1 MNMFSMFMAASAA
14 ASEAVTE
21 HGEQVAEHG
30 SGIFPP
36 LDTAT
41 YASQLFWLLVTF
53 GALLF
58 ILAKVL
64 LPRLGGII
72 EDRSHR
78 IADDLDTAA
87 RMQREAEA
95 AELSYEQSLKDARA
109 KAHNVAETTRASVN
123 AEIETEMEAA
133 ELDFAKQMD
142 SAELKIRKTREKAL
156 ANVDTIAADTAKSL
170 VEKLFAGKVTL
181 AAAGKAVK
189 ASN

>member
-1 MNMFSMFMAASAA
+1 MNMFTVFMAGSTA
-14 ASEAVTE
+14 ASEVVTE
-21 HGEQVAEHG
+21 HGEHA

-36 LDTAT
+36 LNTAT
-41 YASQLFWLLVTF
+41 YPSQLFWLFVIF

-64 LPRLGGII
+64 LPRLGGIL

-78 IADDLDTAA
+78 IADDLDSAA

-133 ELDFAKQMD
+133 ELDFAKQLEK
-142 SAELKIRKTREKAL
+142 AEAKIRKNREKAL
-156 ANVDTIAADTAKSL
+156 ASVDTIAADTAKSL
-170 VEKLFAGKVTL
+170 VEKLFAGSITL

-189 ASN
+189 TSN

>member
-1 MNMFSMFMAASAA
+1 MITTFSLFMSASSASSEPAA
-14 ASEAVTE
+14 
-21 HGEQVAEHG
+21 HGESAT
-30 SGIFPP
+30 FPP
-36 LDTAT
+36 FDPT
-41 YASQLFWLLVTF
+41 YFAGQLFWLFISF
-53 GALLF
+53 GLLLF
-58 ILAKVL
+58 VLMKIL

-133 ELDFAKQMD
+133 ELDFAKQME

-156 ANVDTIAADTAKSL
+156 ANVDAIAADTAKSL
-170 VEKLFAGKVTL
+170 VEKLFAGKITL

-189 ASN
+189 ARN